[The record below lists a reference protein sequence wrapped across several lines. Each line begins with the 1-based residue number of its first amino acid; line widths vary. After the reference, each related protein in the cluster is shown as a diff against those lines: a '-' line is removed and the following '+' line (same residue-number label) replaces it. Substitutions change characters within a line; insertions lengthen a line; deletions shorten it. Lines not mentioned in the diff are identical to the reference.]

1 MERGKEESAQ
11 YFRLDPSA
19 VATEPGRFVDSEV
32 DVEPVEFLPGL
43 VFRPLIGKD
52 LMVNF
57 VRYEPHTEAPRHA
70 HAEEQ
75 ILFVIEGEL
84 EVELGDEVRT
94 LGPGEAAL
102 IPSNVPHAART
113 HDGSCLQVDVFH
125 PPRQALLDLMETRRR
140 RASG

>member
-1 MERGKEESAQ
+1 MEPGAEESAR
-11 YFRLDPSA
+11 YFQLDPRA
-19 VATEPGRFVDSEV
+19 VAAEPGRFVDSEV

-57 VRYEPHTEAPRHA
+57 VRYQPHTEAPRHA

-75 ILFVIEGEL
+75 ILFVVEGEL
-84 EVELGDEVRT
+84 EVELGGEVRT
-94 LGPGEAAL
+94 LGPGQAAL

-113 HDGSCLQVDVFH
+113 HDEPCLQVDVFH
-125 PPRQALLDLMETRRR
+125 PPRQALLELMEARRR
-140 RASG
+140 RGAR